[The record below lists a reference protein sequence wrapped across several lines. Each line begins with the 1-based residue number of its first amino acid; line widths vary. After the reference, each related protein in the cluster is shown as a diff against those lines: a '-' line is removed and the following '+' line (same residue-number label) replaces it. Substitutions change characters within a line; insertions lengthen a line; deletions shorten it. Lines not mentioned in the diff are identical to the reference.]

1 MKSWGWYWNPV
12 NQFQLFA
19 VIKPAISLYAFMSV
33 QQQMLC
39 NKHAHTHSHTEERHK
54 KKEKK
59 KSFFHTGMQSEC
71 LLIIRDNMVNQT
83 ERWNV
88 VILSLKDSATCV
100 LSHIPTHTSMWLFRL
115 KLMGVGGVGGRG
127 GAVRSPPPTCAM
139 IWKSI
144 HVVKTAADEPGLSCI
159 AAAMRHNTQ
168 EQTTQCFPSES
179 CFAAFSL
186 LTPGDWR
193 WGTDDEEGRVGKQK
207 KKKKFQTGTL
217 GNTEIFHWWRIAWLS
232 SHCRSRCLQTNHYR
246 SNLRHCLGA
255 VKGDGDNYDTL
266 HYCTWQLQP
275 TSHGNWIVSIESIK
289 CKVSNNKTK
298 MSLEIT
304 FTVL

>member
-54 KKEKK
+54 KKRKK

-115 KLMGVGGVGGRG
+115 KLMGVGGVGGGSCAVATTDLCNDMKINTCGENSSGWTGALLHRCSYETQHSGTNDAVFSIWIMFCSLFSPHAWRLKMRDGWWG
-127 GAVRSPPPTCAM
+127 G
-139 IWKSI
+139 
-144 HVVKTAADEPGLSCI
+144 
-159 AAAMRHNTQ
+159 
-168 EQTTQCFPSES
+168 ES
-179 CFAAFSL
+179 RKA
-186 LTPGDWR
+186 
-193 WGTDDEEGRVGKQK
+193 K
-207 KKKKFQTGTL
+207 KKKKIPDRDL
-217 GNTEIFHWWRIAWLS
+217 RKHWNISLMAY
-232 SHCRSRCLQTNHYR
+232 CLIIK
-246 SNLRHCLGA
+246 S
-255 VKGDGDNYDTL
+255 
-266 HYCTWQLQP
+266 LQ
-275 TSHGNWIVSIESIK
+275 V
-289 CKVSNNKTK
+289 
-298 MSLEIT
+298 
-304 FTVL
+304 